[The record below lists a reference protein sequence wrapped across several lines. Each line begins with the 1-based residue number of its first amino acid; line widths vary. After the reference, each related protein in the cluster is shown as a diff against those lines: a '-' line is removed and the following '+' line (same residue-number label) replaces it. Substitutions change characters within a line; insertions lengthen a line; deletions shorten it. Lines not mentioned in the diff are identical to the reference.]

1 MYRSH
6 TREQEEIIAK
16 MKRQLSEAEVKIQ
29 QQAREFDVYKGQL
42 HTRPEVQLQ
51 AEIHK
56 LTLEKVR
63 CIQLHIIIIIIHSF
77 WPIDRTQLN
86 INNAEMYNT
95 VIKYGKW

>member
-1 MYRSH
+1 MCRSH

-16 MKRQLSEAEVKIQ
+16 MKRQLSEAEMKIQ
-29 QQAREFDVYKGQL
+29 QQAREFDVYKSQL

-63 CIQLHIIIIIIHSF
+63 CIQLRVHIMIIRSF
-77 WPIDRTQLN
+77 
-86 INNAEMYNT
+86 
-95 VIKYGKW
+95 